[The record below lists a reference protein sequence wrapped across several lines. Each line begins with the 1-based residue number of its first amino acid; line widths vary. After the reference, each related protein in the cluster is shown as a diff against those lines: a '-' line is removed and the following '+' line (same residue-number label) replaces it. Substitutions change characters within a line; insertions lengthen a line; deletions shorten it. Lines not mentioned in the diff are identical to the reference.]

1 MKIII
6 ENATNLVKYQFNDT
20 DEVTM
25 EAGRIITPEFIIGD
39 LNSSNASIIENI
51 IEKNDFIG
59 DKYTYENNDWVNN
72 PDWIDP
78 IQIEINN
85 LQAQIDALS

>member
-72 PDWIDP
+72 PDWIDT